1 MTDTEWQA
9 IAPLLPWPTWLDGN
23 GGRPEEYCRRL
34 VIDAICYVADN
45 GNKWRNLPVDYGI
58 HWKTLHATF
67 TRWSR
72 DGFTLALHND
82 LREKVREAEGRDRE
96 PSAAI
101 IDSQSVRA
109 AETVGADSRG
119 WDAGKKVGGRKR
131 HVIVDTIGMVLVVLV
146 TAANVQDRD
155 GARPALE
162 LLRDLYERVVLVW
175 ADGGYAGKLVDW
187 AKDKV
192 HVALEIVKRSDDAK
206 GFVVLPG
213 ALGGR
218 AQPVVDL
225 PAPPVRPRLRALTRA
240 PRGHGP
246 LVGDHPD
253 ATPCRPRHRPCNPEM
268 ISSWTGTYG
277 VVVRGVTRAQ
287 HSENVQD

>member
-1 MTDTEWQA
+1 M
-9 IAPLLPWPTWLDGN
+9 
-23 GGRPEEYCRRL
+23 
-34 VIDAICYVADN
+34 
-45 GNKWRNLPVDYGI
+45 
-58 HWKTLHATF
+58 
-67 TRWSR
+67 
-72 DGFTLALHND
+72 
-82 LREKVREAEGRDRE
+82 REKVREAEGRDRE
-96 PSAAI
+96 PSAAV

-206 GFVVLPG
+206 GFVKFPHDRGQRMVT
-213 ALGGR
+213 
-218 AQPVVDL
+218 
-225 PAPPVRPRLRALTRA
+225 LR
-240 PRGHGP
+240 GQG
-246 LVGDHPD
+246 LV
-253 ATPCRPRHRPCNPEM
+253 
-268 ISSWTGTYG
+268 
-277 VVVRGVTRAQ
+277 
-287 HSENVQD
+287 

>member
-45 GNKWRNLPVDYGI
+45 SNKWRNLPVDYGI

-82 LREKVREAEGRDRE
+82 LREKVREAEGRDQE
-96 PSAAI
+96 PSAAV

-206 GFVVLPG
+206 GFVVLP
-213 ALGGR
+213 R
-218 AQPVVDL
+218 RWVVERSLSWICQRRRCVRDYERL
-225 PAPPVRPRLRALTRA
+225 PEHHEAMVHWSMIILMRRRVARVTAP
-240 PRGHGP
+240 
-246 LVGDHPD
+246 
-253 ATPCRPRHRPCNPEM
+253 ATPK
-268 ISSWTGTYG
+268 
-277 VVVRGVTRAQ
+277 
-287 HSENVQD
+287 